1 MSNQITPV
9 LVRDDLLMC
18 SDDINFEVFGGA
30 QSVTSQSFAA
40 TSQTSTS
47 HTYVIQVPNVSTIV
61 DREILWT
68 SQVQITLTGSVG
80 DGQYLV
86 EYGLGDA
93 FAAFPLHQLT
103 TNMTLQVNNVSTS
116 ILTNQVLPAY
126 LRNMSREELQKYSMT
141 PSYLDNYGSFTV
153 PTAPTAANALGLV
166 NNPLG
171 AWGNAPD
178 SDTPPRGSFNI
189 VSITGNTVGTGAA
202 QARTVVI
209 TAVFTEPLM
218 ISPLV
223 FGDAPELAHQ
233 GFYGINQIQAVMQ
246 MDSLASRAY
255 NFAIPAAGITKAVT
269 SVTYSNSA
277 LQCRF
282 LTASPST
289 ILPEMNVIPY
299 YQSPIFV
306 TTGSSALASG
316 ASATIQS
323 SNIQLSSIPD
333 TMYIFARK
341 QQSTLTNTDPDA
353 YCTINSI
360 SINFNNLSGIL
371 ASASQQQLWRC
382 SQEAG
387 SNSSWAEFSGL
398 CNPVLDA
405 PYTAVGT
412 CGSLLSLKFGKHIP
426 ISEDFFGPSSL
437 GNFQIQC
444 AVNVT
449 NNLSVGTGVANTFT
463 PELVFVFFNS
473 GVCVSQNGQSSIYTG
488 LLNKQVV
495 LDAKLQEPTGK
506 GEIARMVGGKG
517 FFSRLKAAL
526 PSVSTIAKVLAPV
539 AKKHLAKQDSKLANL
554 AAQGLEAIGY
564 GGAVSG
570 GAMSGAAI
578 SGGMMMEGGKKAR
591 SRRVL

>member
-1 MSNQITPV
+1 M
-9 LVRDDLLMC
+9 
-18 SDDINFEVFGGA
+18 A
-30 QSVTSQSFAA
+30 
-40 TSQTSTS
+40 
-47 HTYVIQVPNVSTIV
+47 
-61 DREILWT
+61 
-68 SQVQITLTGSVG
+68 
-80 DGQYLV
+80 
-86 EYGLGDA
+86 
-93 FAAFPLHQLT
+93 
-103 TNMTLQVNNVSTS
+103 LQVNNVSTS
-116 ILTNQVLPAY
+116 ILTNQVLPSY
-126 LRNMSREELQKYSMT
+126 LRNMSKNDLQKYSMT
-141 PSYLDNYGSFTV
+141 PSYLDNYGSFTA
-153 PTAPTAANALGLV
+153 PTTPTAASAYGLV

-171 AWGNAPD
+171 AWGTALD
-178 SDTPPRGSFNI
+178 SDTPQRGSFQLI
-189 VSITGNTVGTGAA
+189 SITGNTVGTAPD

-209 TAVFTEPLM
+209 TAQFTEPLM

-233 GFYGINQIQAVMQ
+233 GFYGINQIQLVMQ
-246 MDSLASRAY
+246 MDALAKRAY

-269 SVTYSNSA
+269 SVSYSNSA

-289 ILPEMNVIPY
+289 ILPEMNVVPF
-299 YQSPIFV
+299 YQSPIYV
-306 TTGSSALASG
+306 TTSQSVLATG

-323 SNIQLSSIPD
+323 SNIQLSCVPD

-341 QQSTLTNTDPDA
+341 QQSSLTNTDPDA

-387 SNSSWAEFSGL
+387 SNQSWSEFSGL
-398 CNPVLDA
+398 CNPALTA
-405 PYTAVGT
+405 PYASVGT

-426 ISEDFFGPSSL
+426 ISEDYFAPSSL

-449 NNLSVGTGVANTFT
+449 NNLSVGTGVANDFT
-463 PELVFVFFNS
+463 PELVFVFFQS

-495 LDAKLQEPTGK
+495 LDAKLQEATGK
-506 GEIARMVGGKG
+506 AEIARMVGGKG

-539 AKKHLAKQDSKLANL
+539 AKKHLAKQDSKLAQM

-564 GGAVSG
+564 GGAMSG

-578 SGGMMMEGGKKAR
+578 SGGMMIEGGKKAR
-591 SRRVL
+591 NRRVL

>member
-9 LVRDDLLMC
+9 LVRDDLLLC
-18 SDDINFEVFGGA
+18 SDDISFEVFSGA

-47 HTYVIQVPNVSTIV
+47 HTYVVQVPNVSTIV
-61 DREILWT
+61 DREILWSST
-68 SQVQITLTGSVG
+68 VAITITGSVG
-80 DGQYLV
+80 NNQYLV
-86 EYGLGDA
+86 GYGEGDA

-103 TNMTLQVNNVSTS
+103 TNMSLQVNNVSTS
-116 ILTNQVLPAY
+116 ILTNQVLPTY
-126 LRNMSREELQKYSMT
+126 LRNMNREELQKYSMT
-141 PSYLDNYGSFTV
+141 PSYLDNYGSFAY
-153 PTAPTAANALGLV
+153 PLAQQLA
-166 NNPLG
+166 NNPLEG
-171 AWGNAPD
+171 WRYATD
-178 SDTPPRGSFNI
+178 SDTPQRGSFKVI
-189 VSITGNTVGTGAA
+189 SITGNDIGTGAA
-202 QARTVVI
+202 QARTVVV
-209 TAVFTEPLM
+209 TAQFVEPLM
-218 ISPLV
+218 ISPLI

-233 GFYGINQIQAVMQ
+233 GFYGINQIQIVTQ
-246 MDSLASRAY
+246 MDSLATRAY
-255 NFAIPAAGITKAVT
+255 NFAPPAAGIVKAVT
-269 SVTYSNSA
+269 GVAYSNSA

-289 ILPEMNVIPY
+289 ILPEMNVVPY
-299 YQSPIFV
+299 YQSPIYV
-306 TTGSSALASG
+306 TTGQAVLETG
-316 ASATIQS
+316 ASVTIQS
-323 SNIQLSSIPD
+323 SNIQLSCIPD

-387 SNSSWAEFSGL
+387 SNQSWLEFSGL
-398 CNPVLDA
+398 CTPQFA
-405 PYTAVGT
+405 QPYAAVGT

-426 ISEDFFGPSSL
+426 ISEDYFSASSL

-449 NNLSVGTGVANTFT
+449 NNLSVGAGYANDFV

-495 LDAKLQEPTGK
+495 LDAKLQEPTSK
-506 GEIARMVGGKG
+506 TEMARMVGGKG
-517 FFSRLKAAL
+517 FFSRIKSAL
-526 PSVSTIAKVLAPV
+526 PSLSTIAKVLAPV
-539 AKKHLAKQDSKLANL
+539 AKKHLAKSDNKLANL

-564 GGAVSG
+564 GGAMSG
-570 GAMSGAAI
+570 GAMSGSAI

>member
-1 MSNQITPV
+1 
-9 LVRDDLLMC
+9 
-18 SDDINFEVFGGA
+18 
-30 QSVTSQSFAA
+30 
-40 TSQTSTS
+40 
-47 HTYVIQVPNVSTIV
+47 
-61 DREILWT
+61 
-68 SQVQITLTGSVG
+68 
-80 DGQYLV
+80 
-86 EYGLGDA
+86 
-93 FAAFPLHQLT
+93 
-103 TNMTLQVNNVSTS
+103 
-116 ILTNQVLPAY
+116 
-126 LRNMSREELQKYSMT
+126 
-141 PSYLDNYGSFTV
+141 
-153 PTAPTAANALGLV
+153 
-166 NNPLG
+166 
-171 AWGNAPD
+171 
-178 SDTPPRGSFNI
+178 
-189 VSITGNTVGTGAA
+189 
-202 QARTVVI
+202 
-209 TAVFTEPLM
+209 M
-218 ISPLV
+218 ISPLL
-223 FGDAPELAHQ
+223 FGDAPDLAHP
-233 GFYGINQIQAVMQ
+233 GFYGINQMQLTMQ
-246 MDSLASRAY
+246 MDSAASRAY

-269 SVTYSNSA
+269 SVAYFKSA

-289 ILPEMNVIPY
+289 ILPELNAVPF

-306 TTGSSALASG
+306 TTGSAALASG
-316 ASATIQS
+316 ASVTIQS
-323 SNIQLSSIPD
+323 SNIQLSTIPD

-341 QQSTLTNTDPDA
+341 QQSTLSNTDPDA
-353 YCTINSI
+353 YCTINNI

-387 SNSSWAEFSGL
+387 SNQSFAEFSGL
-398 CNPVLDA
+398 CNPVYDGSYN
-405 PYTAVGT
+405 PVGT
-412 CGSLLSLKFGKHIP
+412 CGSLLSLKFGKHVP
-426 ISEDFFGPSSL
+426 ISEDYYSASSL

-473 GVCVSQNGQSSIYTG
+473 GLCISQNGQSSIYTG

-495 LDAKLQEPTGK
+495 LDAKLQEPTSK
-506 GEIARMVGGKG
+506 AEMARMVGGKG

-539 AKKHLAKQDSKLANL
+539 AKKHLAKQDSKLAQM

-564 GGAVSG
+564 GGAISG